1 MANAYY
7 RSQSTGQFDRLESC
21 GKSRD
26 SIGIFRF
33 LGIGF
38 AILLNFGKACFAS
51 IAIAFAFEESR
62 TLL

>member
-7 RSQSTGQFDRLESC
+7 RSQSPGQFDRLKSRA
-21 GKSRD
+21 KSRD

-33 LGIGF
+33 LGIGLV
-38 AILLNFGKACFAS
+38 ILLNIGNVCFAS

>member
-1 MANAYY
+1 MANTYY
-7 RSQSTGQFDRLESC
+7 RSQSMGQFDCLESC

-26 SIGIFRF
+26 SIEIFRF

-38 AILLNFGKACFAS
+38 AILLNFGKACSAS